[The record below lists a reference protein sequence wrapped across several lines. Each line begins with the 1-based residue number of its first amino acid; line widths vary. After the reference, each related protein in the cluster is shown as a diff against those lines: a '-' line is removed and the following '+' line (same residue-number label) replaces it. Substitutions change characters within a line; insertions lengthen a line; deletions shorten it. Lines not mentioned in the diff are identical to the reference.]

1 MIALRKP
8 DLPPAMEEVR
18 PFLAFV
24 KDDATAA
31 IVREAIAGRDAI
43 SPEDIVVGAL
53 DDAIEG
59 LVNIRTPSLLIVDL
73 GDARDVMVEAERLA
87 QVCDP
92 DADVVLLGAVN
103 DMMLQR
109 ELVAA
114 GVADYVVKPFSAE
127 DLARVV
133 DRLTALPV
141 QMKDAPV
148 TVNKADCKAVALIG
162 VRGGVGASTLA
173 ANLAWSA
180 SHDFSCKTAVVDLDL
195 TFGTLALLMDID
207 PGNGLADAMREP
219 GRMDELFVKR
229 ASTTID
235 PNLSI
240 IAAETDM
247 ARGDIASAQA
257 FKALY
262 DFLAGDNA
270 CVVADV
276 PRSLA
281 ISQPEFLK
289 VFQRVVLVAEPTL
302 AAMRDTARLA
312 THVGLLVP
320 DAEVLVVLSRCG
332 AAAKEE
338 LSKKTFEEGAGVKVN
353 ASIPYDLRAALAAE
367 AVGKCVVQSA
377 KKTKLARAISTA
389 ATELLGY
396 ETERS
401 VGGISRLLGRFSRK
415 KGTEAE
421 DVRKTSDV

>member
-8 DLPPAMEEVR
+8 DLPPAIEDVR

-24 KDDATAA
+24 EDDATAQL
-31 IVREAIAGRDAI
+31 VREATTGCAGFT
-43 SPEDIVVGAL
+43 PEDVVIGAL

-73 GDARDVMVEAERLA
+73 GAGRDVMVEAERLA

-114 GVADYVVKPFSAE
+114 GVADYVVKPFSVE
-127 DLARVV
+127 DLSRVV
-133 DRLTALPV
+133 ERLTI
-141 QMKDAPV
+141 APEQAKQETAAV
-148 TVNKADCKAVALIG
+148 DIADCKAVAVIG

-173 ANLAWSA
+173 ANLAWTA
-180 SHDFSCKTAVVDLDL
+180 SHELARKTAVIDLDL

-207 PGNGLADAMREP
+207 PGNGLADAMLEP

-235 PNLSI
+235 PKLSI

-257 FKALY
+257 FEALY

-270 CVVADV
+270 SVVADV
-276 PRSLA
+276 PRALA
-281 ISQPEFLK
+281 ISQPAFLK
-289 VFQRVVLVAEPTL
+289 PFQKVVLVAEPTL

-312 THVGLLVP
+312 TFVGLSVP
-320 DAEVLVVLSRCG
+320 DAEVHVVLSRCG

-338 LSKKTFEEGAGVKVN
+338 LSKKGFEEGAGVKVC
-353 ASIPYDLRAALAAE
+353 ATVPYDLRAALAAE
-367 AVGKCVVQSA
+367 ADGKCVVQSG
-377 KKTKLARAISTA
+377 KRTKLGRALSA
-389 ATELLGY
+389 AAPALLGC
-396 ETERS
+396 ETEQQS
-401 VGGISRLLGRFSRK
+401 GRFGGLLSRFGRNK
-415 KGTEAE
+415 DTEAD